1 MTTPLLAAAGLLAR
15 AGGGH
20 SFGGGGGS
28 RGSTGG
34 GSSFSSGGGGG
45 HGFFFFPFFLGGG
58 GGGGAIIG
66 ILFLIVLVVVAFVL
80 FRLVRSWMSGG
91 GMARSAFDTG
101 STGASYGA
109 GSVPAPPRS
118 STPYDDSRPIGVPE
132 GLRGAMLP
140 GSSPVAMATEGTPDG
155 IAAIT
160 AHDPAF
166 DESAFLSEAERAF
179 FVVQQAW
186 TELKPD
192 LSRRVMADGI
202 WQQHKAQIEGY
213 VAQGRRNVLEQL
225 AVGNARIIGAH
236 SDQTYDTLT
245 LRFLAACA
253 DYDVDIKSGKVVRG
267 NRSVEQ
273 WTEDW
278 VFQRASSATTKPKG
292 GTLSSKCPNCGAPLD
307 LDLAGVCS
315 YCRAPVMS
323 GRYDWVLTRIDQV

>member
-1 MTTPLLAAAGLLAR
+1 MTAPLLAASGLLAR

-20 SFGGGGGS
+20 SFGGGGSGGRS
-28 RGSTGG
+28 FGGGG
-34 GSSFSSGGGGG
+34 GSGFSSGGGG
-45 HGFFFFPFFLGGG
+45 HGFFFFPFFFGGG
-58 GGGGAIIG
+58 GGGGAILGLLLFIV
-66 ILFLIVLVVVAFVL
+66 ILVVIVVVA
-80 FRLVRSWMSGG
+80 
-91 GMARSAFDTG
+91 ARIFAMLRTPRPLGDTG
-101 STGASYGA
+101 ARASYGA
-109 GSVPAPPRS
+109 GTVPPPPTS
-118 STPYDDSRPIGVPE
+118 STPWDDSRPIGVPE

-140 GSSPVAMATEGTPDG
+140 GSSPVAMASDGVAEG

-166 DESAFLSEAERAF
+166 DESAFIGEAERGF

-202 WQQHKAQIEGY
+202 WQQHRTQIEQY

-225 AVGNARIIGAH
+225 AVGSARIIGAH
-236 SDQTYDTLT
+236 SDQSYDTLT

-253 DYDVDIKSGKVVRG
+253 DYDIDVKSGRIVRG
-267 NRSVEQ
+267 DRSVGQ
-273 WTEDW
+273 WSEDW
-278 VFQRASSATTKPKG
+278 VFQRSSAATTNPKG

-315 YCRAPVMS
+315 YCKAPVMS
-323 GRYDWVLTRIDQV
+323 GKYDWVLTRIDQV

>member
-1 MTTPLLAAAGLLAR
+1 MTAPLLAASGLLAR

-20 SFGGGGGS
+20 SFGGGGG
-28 RGSTGG
+28 GSGGFRSGG
-34 GSSFSSGGGGG
+34 GSSFSGGGGG
-45 HGFFFFPFFLGGG
+45 HGFFFFPFFFGGG
-58 GGGGAIIG
+58 GGGGAILG
-66 ILFLIVLVVVAFVL
+66 LLLFLVLVVVVIVVIARVFAM
-80 FRLVRSWMSGG
+80 FRSPRPMGAGADL
-91 GMARSAFDTG
+91 G
-101 STGASYGA
+101 SSYGA
-109 GSVPAPPRS
+109 GSVPAPPPPS
-118 STPYDDSRPIGVPE
+118 STPYDDTRPIGVPE

-140 GSSPVAMATEGTPDG
+140 GSSPMAMASDGVADG

-166 DESAFLSEAERAF
+166 DESAFIGEAERGF

-202 WQQHKAQIEGY
+202 WQQHRTQIEQY

-225 AVGNARIIGAH
+225 AVGNARIIAAH
-236 SDQTYDTLT
+236 SDQSYDTLT

-253 DYDVDIKSGKVVRG
+253 DYDIDVKSGRIVRG
-267 NRSVEQ
+267 NRSVDQ
-273 WTEDW
+273 WSEDW
-278 VFQRASSATTKPKG
+278 VFQRSSSATTNPKG

-315 YCRAPVMS
+315 YCKAPVMS